1 MHSIISNKL
10 FLIFQVILFVICKIL
25 TLTYAHHGYTHEKSA
40 SAAEGCVHPIYVPV
54 YTKAQEPYDVL
65 YNKVNAE
72 SSPAPYSAAPIVSV
86 YVAST
91 PKPYTAEK
99 ESYSAEAIDVKY
111 ASQVAPTYK
120 QSYAKAVYQS
130 TSKPNYAYSASSE
143 KYDSESKAK
152 YEQQSISNTALSNDY
167 SAGTSQI
174 YYNPIRYSFSSPAIG
189 SYAVNKI
196 APSLHS
202 NKGYVYNKAGAYAHD
217 SIETAYNEEYESG
230 AYETAK
236 TYSKEAEH
244 NYVSSTPYPAPTYA
258 SSTPHSLSTYVS
270 STPHPTPSYVSST
283 SHSAPSYV
291 SSTSHPTLFYSSS
304 TPSPA
309 YVQINSYIKPTLSY
323 SSQYSAAA
331 EAAYNHE
338 ATNYYEREGYSG
350 NQYAGSY
357 FKEYL
362 PPKYNHDYAKPSST
376 YISSAPYSASQYG
389 SHSESH
395 GSRSHLSANQY
406 SNVFTTK
413 HNAGYAGEAFDNSAL
428 KLNAHEEAGQEYAA
442 SPYQYSAQY
451 AYSSAPA
458 TYSAYSVT
466 PTHSASVYST
476 QTVKPSYATYSS
488 SIPSYSSH
496 SGSYSTHSAPSYVAH
511 SAGSASA
518 YFGHNTHSGQSYS
531 APSYSSHSSSASYSS
546 QKGPLYSLHPATVL
560 SSYSGHGGKY
570 SNSASLLEASKYASS
585 QKASKYTSS
594 QSQYSQATGYA
605 VTEAPRLAY
614 YETQPVQYVA
624 PALVQTAVN
633 VPYSQQPAE
642 HSAHVASI
650 SASTF
655 QYSPFTQHAA
665 TPVAQ
670 YAAAA
675 VPLTGIQYQAPA
687 YTQSHG
693 TAYQSSHAKSH
704 EHQRLHSVAS
714 QHEEYYVSTQNLF
727 AFFFHKG
734 NSSPLYCVTDPKH
747 M

>member
-1 MHSIISNKL
+1 MHSIISNTP
-10 FLIFQVILFVICKIL
+10 FFIFQVILFVICKI
-25 TLTYAHHGYTHEKSA
+25 TYAHQGYTHEKPA

-54 YTKAQEPYDVL
+54 YTKAQEPYDVF

-86 YVAST
+86 YVTST

-99 ESYSAEAIDVKY
+99 KSYSAEAIDVKY
-111 ASQVAPTYK
+111 APQVAPTYK

-152 YEQQSISNTALSNDY
+152 YEQQYISNTALSSDY

-174 YYNPIRYSFSSPAIG
+174 YYNPIRYSFISPAVG
-189 SYAVNKI
+189 SYVVNKI
-196 APSLHS
+196 APSFHS
-202 NKGYVYNKAGAYAHD
+202 THGKSTGQNEHKGYFYNKAGAYAHD
-217 SIETAYNEEYESG
+217 SVETAYNEEYE
-230 AYETAK
+230 ADK

-244 NYVSSTPYPAPTYA
+244 NYVSSTPYPASTYA
-258 SSTPHSLSTYVS
+258 SSTPHSLPTYVS

-283 SHSAPSYV
+283 SYSAP
-291 SSTSHPTLFYSSS
+291 SHPTLLYTSS

-309 YVQINSYIKPTLSY
+309 YVQINSYIKPTLGY
-323 SSQYSAAA
+323 SSQYSATV
-331 EAAYNHE
+331 EAAYNQE
-338 ATNYYEREGYSG
+338 ATNHYDQEGYSG

-362 PPKYNHDYAKPSST
+362 PPKYNHDHPKPLSI
-376 YISSAPYSASQYG
+376 YVSSAPYRASEYK
-389 SHSESH
+389 SHSESY
-395 GSRSHLSANQY
+395 GGRSYSSANQY
-406 SNVFTTK
+406 RNVFSAK
-413 HNAGYAGEAFDNSAL
+413 HDAGYIGEAFDNSAL
-428 KLNAHEEAGQEYAA
+428 KLNAHEDAGQEYAA

-466 PTHSASVYST
+466 PTQSTAVYST
-476 QTVKPSYATYSS
+476 QTDKPSYATYLS

-496 SGSYSTHSAPSYVAH
+496 SGSYSTHSVPSYAAH
-511 SAGSASA
+511 SAGSA

-531 APSYSSHSSSASYSS
+531 APSYSSHSSSVSYSS
-546 QKGPLYSLHPATVL
+546 QKRPAYSLYPATAL
-560 SSYSGHGGKY
+560 SGYSGHGGKY
-570 SNSASLLEASKYASS
+570 SNSASLLEDSKHASS

-605 VTEAPRLAY
+605 VTEAPRLSY
-614 YETQPVQYVA
+614 YEAQPVQYVV
-624 PALVQTAVN
+624 PALVQPAVN
-633 VPYSQQPAE
+633 APYAQQPAA
-642 HSAHVASI
+642 HSAHAASV
-650 SASTF
+650 SASTV
-655 QYSPFTQHAA
+655 QYSPFTQYAA

-675 VPLTGIQYQAPA
+675 VPLTGIQYQAPS
-687 YTQSHG
+687 YTQSHD
-693 TAYQSSHAKSH
+693 TAYQSIHVKSD

-727 AFFFHKG
+727 AFFFYKG
-734 NSSPLYCVTDPKH
+734 K
-747 M
+747 